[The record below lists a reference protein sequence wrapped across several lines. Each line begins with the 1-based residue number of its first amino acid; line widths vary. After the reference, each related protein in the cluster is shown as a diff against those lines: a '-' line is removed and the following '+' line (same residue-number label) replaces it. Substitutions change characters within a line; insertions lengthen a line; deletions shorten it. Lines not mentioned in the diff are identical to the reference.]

1 MKDTNMHGLD
11 YSMVAFFVQ
20 KTVLLLSSFREL
32 VFRVSTDSD
41 RQRGKRER
49 YHEKMLLISKLGL
62 RDFFFF
68 NMGVRVSLRIPRLI
82 PQALKLTTI

>member
-49 YHEKMLLISKLGL
+49 EISWENVVNLKIRTSRL
-62 RDFFFF
+62 FFF
-68 NMGVRVSLRIPRLI
+68 
-82 PQALKLTTI
+82 

>member
-1 MKDTNMHGLD
+1 
-11 YSMVAFFVQ
+11 MVAFFVQ

-49 YHEKMLLISKLGL
+49 EIS
-62 RDFFFF
+62 
-68 NMGVRVSLRIPRLI
+68 
-82 PQALKLTTI
+82 

>member
-49 YHEKMLLISKLGL
+49 DIMRKCC
-62 RDFFFF
+62 
-68 NMGVRVSLRIPRLI
+68 
-82 PQALKLTTI
+82 